1 MAAVSSYKKTVL
13 VPAALNVTG
22 RFENAS
28 LYVGDHDVNVNEAQL
43 YDLFGQIGQLV
54 SIRVCRDHVT
64 QSSLGYAY
72 VNFFKSH
79 DGLYFDFIFYINF

>member
-1 MAAVSSYKKTVL
+1 MAAVSSPKTMI
-13 VPAALNVTG
+13 PAALNGGTG

-28 LYVGDHDVNVNEAQL
+28 LYVGDLEKNVNEAQL
-43 YDLFGQIGQLV
+43 YDLFGQIGQVV

-72 VNFFKSH
+72 VNFYNSH